1 METDGEGMS
10 ANEFEPSNPNADVKT
25 YINSR
30 ANENAELIEH
40 HIREVLRLIGEDPD
54 REGLLDTP
62 KRVRR
67 MYEEIFAGYEVD
79 PREVLG
85 VTFDEQ
91 HEELVI
97 VKDIVFYSQCEHHMA
112 PFFGKVHIGYIPS
125 GRIAGLS
132 KFARLVEAVSRK
144 LQVQER
150 ITSQI
155 ADIFEE
161 VLKPHGAMVVV
172 EAEHLCMCA
181 RGVKKPGAQTVT
193 SAVRGRFR
201 KDAALRAEFMSLVNR
216 G

>member
-1 METDGEGMS
+1 MAG
-10 ANEFEPSNPNADVKT
+10 VKDYT
-25 YINSR
+25 NTQVGDHR
-30 ANENAELIEH
+30 EQVEH
-40 HIREVLRLIGEDPD
+40 HIREILKLIGEDVE

-62 KRVRR
+62 ARVTR

-85 VTFDEQ
+85 VTFEEN

-97 VKDIVFYSQCEHHMA
+97 VKDIVYYSQCEHHMA

-132 KFARLVEAVSRK
+132 KLARLVEAVTRR

-155 ADIFEE
+155 ADIMEE
-161 VLKPHGAMVVV
+161 VLAPQGVMVVV
-172 EAEHLCMCA
+172 EGEHLCMCS
-181 RGVKKPGAQTVT
+181 RGVKKPGSKTVT
-193 SAVRGRFR
+193 SGVRGTFR
-201 KDAALRAEFMSLVNR
+201 SDAASRAEFLSLIKD
-216 G
+216 